1 MREVVFFQLVERYC
15 TAVTEL
21 SFPLPSG
28 KCFWERGFKEICFC
42 TQTCKPFASR
52 GAIQVSNREC
62 ILDVMKVCKFVAC
75 KILENYLKVILRSG
89 GE

>member
-28 KCFWERGFKEICFC
+28 KCFWERGFKEIAY
-42 TQTCKPFASR
+42 QTF
-52 GAIQVSNREC
+52 G
-62 ILDVMKVCKFVAC
+62 
-75 KILENYLKVILRSG
+75 
-89 GE
+89 